1 MHSYE
6 NNSNIITLERQS
18 STHIRSDF
26 FFHMRIV
33 MKNFSVIRLK
43 VVNNIHKSSGGKQMY
58 EVKLDAFTGP
68 LDLLLHLIHR
78 LEIDIYDIPMAELT
92 AQYIDHIHAMKELE
106 LNEASEYL
114 VMAATL
120 LAIKSR
126 MLLPIHEGE
135 MEDAEF
141 EVDGPDPREEL
152 VTKLIEYKKYK
163 EAASQLKLLE
173 SDRSQV
179 YTRPP
184 SDLSDYTPD
193 EQLSLFDA
201 NVNVFDMLSAFQKLL
216 RRKQLKKPLQ
226 TRISRK
232 EISVK
237 DQMISVIDSLKSL
250 GGRTTFANLFPYED
264 KSTLIVTFLSILELM
279 KRQIVFVEQENNFED
294 LTVILQKEV
303 TPGELEQFD
312 E

>member
-1 MHSYE
+1 
-6 NNSNIITLERQS
+6 
-18 STHIRSDF
+18 
-26 FFHMRIV
+26 
-33 MKNFSVIRLK
+33 
-43 VVNNIHKSSGGKQMY
+43 MY
-58 EVKLDAFTGP
+58 EVKLEAFTGP

-92 AQYIDHIHAMKELE
+92 SQYIDHIHAMKELE

-135 MEDAEF
+135 MEETEF

-163 EAASQLKLLE
+163 EAAVEFKELE
-173 SDRSQV
+173 ENRAQV
-179 YTRPP
+179 FTRPP
-184 SDLSDYTPD
+184 SDLSGFVPD
-193 EQLSLFDA
+193 EQLALFDM
-201 NVNVFDMLSAFQKLL
+201 NVNVYDMLSALQKLL
-216 RRKQLKKPLQ
+216 RRKQLKKPLS
-226 TRISRK
+226 TRVARQ

-237 DQMISVIDSLKSL
+237 DQMIAVIDSLKL
-250 GGRTTFANLFPYED
+250 NGGKSKFSDLFPYED
-264 KSTLIVTFLSILELM
+264 KSTIIVTFLSLLELM
-279 KRQIVFVEQENNFED
+279 KRHVVFVEQENNFED
-294 LTVILQKEV
+294 LTVTLQKEDV
-303 TPGELEQFD
+303 GDELEQFD